1 MLPEARATVPP
12 MFLPV
17 SRQGRLLGQGMGG
30 GGGKV
35 LPLLPCHG
43 YRGAVCPLDLAIQ
56 AAKAKVIDL
65 SEYIRSLVIED
76 LDRRR
81 MLSYSP

>member
-1 MLPEARATVPP
+1 VTTKLDSGIR
-12 MFLPV
+12 
-17 SRQGRLLGQGMGG
+17 
-30 GGGKV
+30 
-35 LPLLPCHG
+35 
-43 YRGAVCPLDLAIQ
+43 DLAIQ

-81 MLSYSP
+81 MLSYSPWK